1 MDSFF
6 GIGITEL
13 FFIAILALIF
23 LGPERLPGTIR
34 EVMKWLRYI
43 RNLSQELSSQFSEEF
58 KALEDVNPQR
68 ILKELG
74 DQLEADA
81 EARKGQPKGT
91 QKEAGQGSTKAAPK
105 DKPVP
110 AGKATPAA
118 GAKAGTPATTGQ
130 GGASPAVDGKANG
143 RKDTT
148 PEPAPKK
155 NVAQKDMA
163 QKDVNQDGK
172 KDGQTDPM
180 KASAPPASTPRPA
193 PDQVQKDGGPA
204 TQEVAPA
211 ATGQSEQEPVAQAR
225 REENGLPAN
234 VADAPSPAEESDA
247 IVTPADNHILPPE
260 LERGAAA
267 PEAEEPAPT
276 ADEPEPSE
284 PAPPSQAR
292 PAAEAKNPAPS
303 AESDPAAK
311 AEAEAEPDVVVPK
324 RPAAGAPSIS
334 VNGKSGQAEVEG

>member
-81 EARKGQPKGT
+81 EVKKGQPKGA

-110 AGKATPAA
+110 AGKASTAA
-118 GAKAGTPATTGQ
+118 GAKATPATGAKAGTAATAGSQ
-130 GGASPAVDGKANG
+130 GSVSPAVDGKANG
-143 RKDTT
+143 RGDGT
-148 PEPAPKK
+148 PAAASK
-155 NVAQKDMA
+155 
-163 QKDVNQDGK
+163 KDVNQTGANQTGANQNVK
-172 KDGQTDPM
+172 KDGEAAPAEA
-180 KASAPPASTPRPA
+180 ASAPASEARPA
-193 PDQVQKDGGPA
+193 TDQPKKEGDLAAPVA
-204 TQEVAPA
+204 QETPPA
-211 ATGQSEQEPVAQAR
+211 ATDQPQADPAIQARAEAGEEPVNAS
-225 REENGLPAN
+225 
-234 VADAPSPAEESDA
+234 DAPSAAGEPTAA
-247 IVTPADNHILPPE
+247 PADNRILPPE
-260 LERGAAA
+260 LERGAGC
-267 PEAEEPAPT
+267 PGVFPGSCPGSRGC
-276 ADEPEPSE
+276 PGGG
-284 PAPPSQAR
+284 
-292 PAAEAKNPAPS
+292 S
-303 AESDPAAK
+303 AS
-311 AEAEAEPDVVVPK
+311 
-324 RPAAGAPSIS
+324 
-334 VNGKSGQAEVEG
+334 SGRT